1 MHSNQT
7 PLEKTKIEI
16 SSLLKISISGTL
28 ASFGI
33 ILSVMMVLIPNIEFI
48 SVTIFLIALLFG
60 AYYGLISS
68 VAIIFVYEFI
78 VTSIYG
84 SGGLIV
90 FFKLFSYIPLAII
103 AGKMRNL
110 IYRLSWWE
118 LGIIG
123 SLFAIIY
130 DLITTLGGYILVFQ
144 QVLTSSVLALLIF
157 GIPFTLIHLIG
168 NFILFSLIK
177 SIIGWVE
184 VAFKIRGI
192 KLLDLFDFKMTLE
205 KEDYNKGANKNEKT

>member
-7 PLEKTKIEI
+7 LLEKTKIEI
-16 SSLLKISISGTL
+16 SSLLKISTSGTL

-33 ILSVMMVLIPNIEFI
+33 ILSVMVALIPNIEFI
-48 SVTIFLIALLFG
+48 SVTIFLITLLFG

-68 VAIIFVYEFI
+68 VAIVFVYEFI

-90 FFKLFSYIPLAII
+90 FFKLLSYMLLSLI
-103 AGKMRNL
+103 AGKMRNA

-130 DLITTLGGYILVFQ
+130 DLITTLGGYIIVFQ
-144 QVLTSSVLALLIF
+144 QIVTSSMLALLIF
-157 GIPFTLIHLIG
+157 GIPFTLIHLCG

-177 SIIGWVE
+177 SIIGWIE
-184 VAFKIRGI
+184 MAFKIRGI
-192 KLLDLFDFKMTLE
+192 KLLDLFDFKMNIE
-205 KEDYNKGANKNEKT
+205 KENYNNGANKIEKT